1 MSSKIPLAFAGFLPQ
16 NHHEEAFSLWFFSY
30 NFGTLTY
37 IIKPLYSHLLH
48 QIIAPDILI
57 SPNPTSKSFQ
67 LVGSILQ

>member
-1 MSSKIPLAFAGFLPQ
+1 MSSKKPLAFAGFLAQ

-37 IIKPLYSHLLH
+37 ITKPLYSPLLH

-57 SPNPTSKSFQ
+57 STNPTSKSFQ